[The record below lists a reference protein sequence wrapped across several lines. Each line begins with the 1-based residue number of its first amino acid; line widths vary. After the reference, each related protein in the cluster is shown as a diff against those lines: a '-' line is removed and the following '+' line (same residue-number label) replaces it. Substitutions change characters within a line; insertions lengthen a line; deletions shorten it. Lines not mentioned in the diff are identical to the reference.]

1 MALAHATLW
10 KAARAAGQEP
20 RGLPSLARAFGGK
33 MLIGA
38 AVTPALMA
46 GKTGDLVR
54 QQFNVIVAENAMKPE
69 KLAPAEPG
77 RYDFAAANEMVDA
90 ARAAGLQVRGHT
102 LLWHQQLPAWFLLDG
117 GVEVTRP
124 VLVARIEQYIT
135 DVVTHFKGRV
145 FAWDVV
151 NEAFVFDEPG
161 VASDPD
167 GMRLSKLRT
176 IVGPDYVEIAF
187 RAAAKADPDALLFY
201 NDYATENPRKV
212 AALTVFLAELKSR
225 GVKVDGIGHQCH
237 CSLAH
242 PRVDDLERA
251 IDAFAAL
258 GLVQHVTELDIALNA
273 RLTEN
278 KVPNSTPALLQKQ
291 AQRYKEM
298 FALFLRKRE
307 SIRAVL
313 CWGVSDADSWLRY
326 WPMRRHE
333 APLLFDDRMQAKP
346 AFFAVLAAVREAG
359 LCGGSLDVSSNSRT
373 QPCS

>member
-1 MALAHATLW
+1 
-10 KAARAAGQEP
+10 
-20 RGLPSLARAFGGK
+20 

-46 GKTGDLVR
+46 GTTGDLVR

-69 KLAPAEPG
+69 KLAPAKQG
-77 RYDFAAANEMVDA
+77 RYDFAAADQMVDA

-161 VASDPD
+161 VATDAN

-212 AALTVFLAELKSR
+212 TALTAFLAELKSR

-251 IDAFAAL
+251 IDAYATL

-278 KVPNSTPALLQKQ
+278 KVQTSTPALLQKQ
-291 AQRYKEM
+291 AQRYEEL
-298 FALFLRKRE
+298 FALFLRKQQF
-307 SIRAVL
+307 IRAVL
-313 CWGVSDADSWLRY
+313 VWGVSDADSWLRY

-333 APLLFDDRMQAKP
+333 APLLFDDKLQAKP
-346 AFFAVLAAVREAG
+346 AFFAVLAAAREAG
-359 LCGGSLDVSSNSRT
+359 ICGGSLGVSRNSRI